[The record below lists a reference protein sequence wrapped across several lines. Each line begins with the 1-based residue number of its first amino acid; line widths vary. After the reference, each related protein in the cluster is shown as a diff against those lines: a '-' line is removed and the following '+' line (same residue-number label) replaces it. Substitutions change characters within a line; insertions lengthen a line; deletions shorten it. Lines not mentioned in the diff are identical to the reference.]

1 MQPKLSWPSLRRTPR
16 RLLVGFLLV
25 TLGPAGGLVWLGWR
39 LFDQDKSLTS
49 QRIQEKR
56 ERAADLVVNLLQQ
69 QLAAAESALSG
80 PKQDAPGADALL
92 VEFGPRGVEQVLGGR
107 MLFYPV
113 VPALPEPPADLFRDV
128 ERLEFQKQ
136 DYRAAIQAAA
146 PLSRTALIP
155 TRAGAHLAIARN
167 LRKTGQAEA
176 ALAEYTALA
185 RCTGAAVRGVP
196 VDLLARRARCALLSE
211 LGRGDELRQQASGL
225 YDDLRGGR
233 WRLTQAVYDVHA
245 EELAGWLRLDR
256 ASEAGDF
263 ALAESVA
270 WLWDRWR
277 QERSAR
283 GRASATWQNRL
294 VTLLWKGDDARLSA
308 LIAGP
313 SYAER
318 QWLSALAPTL
328 EAFAARVALAD
339 NDSPAAPGSAGRA
352 ASQTSLPW
360 TILVS
365 SSNTQAEMQQFAARR
380 RLLLAGL
387 TLIAILVSAVAYLIA
402 RTFARE
408 MAVAQLQ
415 SDFVAAVSHEFRT
428 PLTSLRQLSEAFSGD
443 RPLEEGRRRR
453 YYEALERATRR
464 LDTLVCGLL
473 DFGRMEA
480 GAKVYRMESVNIFD
494 LVSSLVD
501 EVQREVEPRGCRVE
515 LHRDG
520 EIPPVAGDF
529 EALGRAVRNLLDNA
543 VKYSPDTKTIWVDV
557 GRRGADVAVQVRD
570 RGLGISPA
578 EQKEILKK
586 FVRGSAAGK
595 AGVKG
600 TGIGLTMVQHIV
612 RAHHGKLLLES
623 APDAGTTFTILIPA
637 ADE

>member
-1 MQPKLSWPSLRRTPR
+1 MRSKLSLPASRRAPR

-39 LFDQDKSLTS
+39 LLDQDKSLTF

-56 ERAADLVVNLLQQ
+56 ERAADLAVNLLQQ

-80 PKQDAPGADALL
+80 PKQDAPGADALF
-92 VEFGPRGVEQVLGGR
+92 VEFSPRGVEQVLGGR
-107 MLFYPV
+107 LLFYPV
-113 VPALPEPPADLFRDV
+113 VPVLPEPPAELFRDV
-128 ERLEFQKQ
+128 ESLEFQNQ
-136 DYRAAIQAAA
+136 NYEAAIQAARQ
-146 PLSRTALIP
+146 LSRTALIP
-155 TRAGAHLAIARN
+155 ASAGAHLAIARN
-167 LRKTGQAEA
+167 LRKTGQGEA

-185 RCTGAAVRGVP
+185 RCTGVAVRGVP
-196 VDLLARRARCALLSE
+196 VDLLARRARCALLAE
-211 LGRGDELRQQASGL
+211 LGRGDELHRQASAL
-225 YDDLRGGR
+225 YGDLRGGR

-245 EELAGWLRLDR
+245 EELARWLRLDR
-256 ASEAGDF
+256 APEAGDS

-270 WLWDRWR
+270 WLWDRWQR
-277 QERSAR
+277 ERTSS
-283 GRASATWQNRL
+283 GRASATRQGRRT
-294 VTLLWKGDDARLSA
+294 TLLWRGDDTRLWA

-318 QWLSALAPTL
+318 QWLSALGPAL
-328 EAFAARVALAD
+328 AAFAAKVILAE
-339 NDSPAAPGSAGRA
+339 DSSPTAPGSSGRA
-352 ASQTSLPW
+352 ASQTGLPW
-360 TILVS
+360 TIIVTG
-365 SSNTQAEMQQFAARR
+365 SNAQAEMQQFAARR
-380 RLLLAGL
+380 HMLLAGL
-387 TLIAILVSAVAYLIA
+387 TLVAILVSAVTYLIA

-443 RPLEEGRRRR
+443 RPLDEGRRRK
-453 YYEALERATRR
+453 YYEALERATHR
-464 LDTLVCGLL
+464 LDALVSGLL

-480 GAKVYRMESVNIFD
+480 GAKVYRMETVNIFN
-494 LVSSLVD
+494 LASSVAD
-501 EVQREVEPRGCRVE
+501 EFQREVESRGYRVE
-515 LHRDG
+515 LYRDG
-520 EIPPVAGDF
+520 EIPPVAGDS
-529 EALGRAVRNLLDNA
+529 EALSRAIRNLLDNA
-543 VKYSPDTKTIWVDV
+543 VKYSLDNKTVWVDV
-557 GRRGADVAVQVRD
+557 ARHGGHVAIQVRD

-612 RAHHGKLLLES
+612 SAHRGKLLLES
-623 APDAGTTFTILIPA
+623 APETGTTFTILIPA
-637 ADE
+637 AEA